1 MPQPTAAA
9 VIVLH
14 HGACMQVHACRCMHA
29 CNGKTVA
36 AADNNNTGQT
46 NQTNNNIGQ
55 GEKKQSTG
63 AGLQAWRKGHC
74 GAAIF
79 WLLLIL

>member
-1 MPQPTAAA
+1 MGSDDATANRRRG
-9 VIVLH
+9 H
-14 HGACMQVHACRCMHA
+14 RPPPWCMHA
-29 CNGKTVA
+29 CNGKTA
-36 AADNNNTGQT
+36 ADADNNNNNTRQT
-46 NQTNNNIGQ
+46 KQTNNNIGQ